1 MRAADAHFI
10 DNHLTGS
17 VAERAPLVCYLKGV
31 RQWSGSADAVGHRRS
46 ALWLAVAAG
55 TADAADEW
63 RCVCEYLLETRR
75 ALVVVIEFPLVGAVR
90 TNTNPEHVRS
100 AAVIVCHSAAIAVV
114 HLIDCAGGE
123 AVERTVS
130 RLLRPSAA
138 SAKRSQSENDGDRTS
153 LSATRAAVNELPSP
167 STVRSPFG
175 WCAYSAGSGRP
186 NSEMPSAHAGLEAL
200 IAHAQLQQT
209 ERNGTRSADTWLEY
223 GRWYTAAA
231 TAKVH
236 ASIAATAQHAEPR
249 APNSKRTNATGLG
262 ADVEV
267 AVGDLYAQS
276 VEAEQ
281 PLSEFVKQVRIGR

>member
-1 MRAADAHFI
+1 MCAADAHSI

-17 VAERAPLVCYLKGV
+17 VAERAPLLCYLKGV
-31 RQWSGSADAVGHRRS
+31 RQWSGSSDAVGHRRS

-100 AAVIVCHSAAIAVV
+100 AAVIVCPSAAVAVV
-114 HLIDCAGGE
+114 HLIDCADGE

-130 RLLRPSAA
+130 RLLRHAI
-138 SAKRSQSENDGDRTS
+138 SAKRNRENDGDRTS

-175 WCAYSAGSGRP
+175 WCAYSAGNGRS
-186 NSEMPSAHAGLEAL
+186 NSEMPSAQAGLEAL

-209 ERNGTRSADTWLEY
+209 ERGGTRSADTWLEY

-236 ASIAATAQHAEPR
+236 ASIAATAHHAEPR

-262 ADVEV
+262 ADVEA
-267 AVGDLYAQS
+267 AVGALYAQS
-276 VEAEQ
+276 VEAEE